1 MNRRVLLGLAGAGL
15 FVAALDAYVVVTLLP
30 AMIGVPENKIRI
42 VAPEVGGGFG
52 SKLNLYA
59 EEALVSHLA
68 MRLGAP
74 VKWIE
79 SRRENA
85 SATIHGRDQIGDY
98 EVAVKKDGTLLGIK
112 SRTIWIGDQHAKGY
126 TEADILETCRRYISR
141 ADLDALKADWAA
153 EKPPEQKTDTPNSTS
168 LST

>member
-1 MNRRVLLGLAGAGL
+1 EVDYDPLPVVSYPEKALEKDSPLTHPDLGTNVSFTWSVASGDIEGAFAKADRVIKQRMVHQRLTPMAIEPRGCVASFHAGEGSL
-15 FVAALDAYVVVTLLP
+15 TLWTSTQIPHLVRTLLP
-30 AMIGVPENKIRI
+30 GMINVPENKMRI

-59 EEALVSHLA
+59 EEALCSHLA

-85 SATIHGRDQIGDY
+85 SATIHGRDQ
-98 EVAVKKDGTLLGIK
+98 
-112 SRTIWIGDQHAKGY
+112 
-126 TEADILETCRRYISR
+126 
-141 ADLDALKADWAA
+141 
-153 EKPPEQKTDTPNSTS
+153 
-168 LST
+168 